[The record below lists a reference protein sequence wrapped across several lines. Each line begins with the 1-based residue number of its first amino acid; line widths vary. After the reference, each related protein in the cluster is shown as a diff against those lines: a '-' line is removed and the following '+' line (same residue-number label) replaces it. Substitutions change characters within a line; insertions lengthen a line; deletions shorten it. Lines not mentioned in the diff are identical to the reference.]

1 MQNHFNSYGV
11 FIVATM
17 LQNILGI
24 DAAFDEGTD
33 ILWENSIGLYEEFI
47 KSEYNV
53 STKSEMDCIEEF
65 MQNIKTRLK
74 P

>member
-17 LQNILGI
+17 LQNILGME
-24 DAAFDEGTD
+24 AAFDEGTD
-33 ILWENSIGLYEEFI
+33 ILWEKSICIYEEFI

-53 STKSEMDCIEEF
+53 NTKSEMDCIEEF
-65 MQNIKTRLK
+65 MQQTNK
-74 P
+74 PTKN

>member
-1 MQNHFNSYGV
+1 MQNHLNSYGV

-17 LQNILGI
+17 LQNILGM

-33 ILWENSIGLYEEFI
+33 ILWENSIGLYEKFI

-53 STKSEMDCIEEF
+53 NTKSEMDCIEEF
-65 MQNIKTRLK
+65 MQNIKPTLK